1 VANVRDRGVRPST
14 VPPAFWGRK
23 PGTTGAGLLPPG
35 GAGSFPGPRP
45 RAAAARARPTLGAAP
60 TTAAQDAPLPIPYR
74 LIRAPLFGLPPEL
87 SHRIATTALRGAL
100 APPAVR
106 GALSRALA
114 VDEPALRVRRW
125 GIDFPNPVGLAAGF
139 DKSGASFN
147 ALAALGF
154 GFVEIGTV
162 TAEPQPGNP
171 LPRLFRLP
179 ADRALLN
186 RMGFNNPGAEA
197 VARRLGESR
206 IDPIL
211 GINLGKSKVAPL
223 ERATEDYLRSFE
235 LLEPFARYLVVNV
248 SSPNTPGLRELQ
260 DARPL
265 RQLLGTIV
273 RAARARAG
281 GGRPPCPVLVKL
293 APDLTDPQIDEAVE
307 IAMEEGASGIVAV
320 NTTVSRAGLAT
331 PAERVEALG
340 AGGISGPPLRAR
352 AQAVVGRIHRRTAGA
367 VPIVG
372 VGGIETAEHAWDRI
386 RAGASLIQVYTGLV
400 YQGPGMVRRINLGL
414 RRLLEREGC
423 DSLEQVVGSASR

>member
-1 VANVRDRGVRPST
+1 
-14 VPPAFWGRK
+14 
-23 PGTTGAGLLPPG
+23 
-35 GAGSFPGPRP
+35 
-45 RAAAARARPTLGAAP
+45 
-60 TTAAQDAPLPIPYR
+60 LPIPYR

-87 SHRIATTALRGAL
+87 SHRIATGALRGAL
-100 APPAVR
+100 APTAVR
-106 GALSRALA
+106 GALSRALV
-114 VDEPALRVRRW
+114 VDEPALRTSRW
-125 GIDFPNPVGLAAGF
+125 EIDFPNPVGLAAGF

-154 GFVEIGTV
+154 GFIEIGTV

-171 LPRLFRLP
+171 RPRLFRLP

-197 VARRLGESR
+197 VARRLRESR

-211 GINLGKSKVAPL
+211 GINLGKSKVTPL

-235 LLEPFARYLVVNV
+235 LLEAFARYLVVNV

-265 RQLLGTIV
+265 RELLGSIV

-281 GGRPPCPVLVKL
+281 ARPPCPVLVKL
-293 APDLTDPQIDEAVE
+293 APDLSDPQIDEAVE
-307 IAMEEGASGIVAV
+307 IAMEEGVSGIVAV

-331 PAERVEALG
+331 PAARVAELG

-352 AQAVVGRIHRRTAGA
+352 AQEVVGRIYRRTAGA

-386 RAGASLIQVYTGLV
+386 RAGASLVQVYTGLV

-414 RRLLEREGC
+414 LGRLEREGC